1 MNVITYTN
9 HERNEFFFSRSHD
22 DNWGDGW
29 VVCTAR
35 LPMKVVPRKGIED
48 GFVRTL
54 QQYVAVFHATDR
66 QIENHIWAVD
76 QPWEPDGSPNR
87 PLGTPEAKLLEAIFG
102 GNDERA

>member
-54 QQYVAVFHATDR
+54 QQYVAVFHATDK
-66 QIENHIWAVD
+66 QVENPIWAID
-76 QPWEPDGSPNR
+76 EPWESGK
-87 PLGTPEAKLLEAIFG
+87 PLGTAEAKLLGAIFG
-102 GNDERA
+102 ENDERA

>member
-22 DNWGDGW
+22 DDWGDGW

-54 QQYVAVFHATDR
+54 QQYVAVFHATDK
-66 QIENHIWAVD
+66 QVENPIWAID
-76 QPWEPDGSPNR
+76 EPWESGK
-87 PLGTPEAKLLEAIFG
+87 PLGTAEAKLLGAIFG
-102 GNDERA
+102 ENDERA